1 MNIDKLTDI
10 FNKCNNAH
18 HRTIKMKPIL
28 RQIHILIFVSKVTLK
43 ILDSKLMIA

>member
-10 FNKCNNAH
+10 VNKCNNAH

-28 RQIHILIFVSKVTLK
+28 SQEHILIFVSKVTLK